1 MTSTQTTINNIN
13 RWNNLIQAFYNQRPG
28 AREQIL
34 NHLLEGEYFEV
45 NRLEYEYWKSINPP
59 YIHCYL
65 GINANNRLEFYLLDS
80 INDAQ
85 GNFNNHIFPKDYLP
99 SQDQGDHDIEET
111 EVIERKNNWQ
121 QFNNQWLNE
130 INQNTN
136 PILRAVQISFSDYQ
150 DIFNAP
156 TQKCSNFFGLRNAAD
171 TSFQH
176 EIEIIIG
183 TMMTTTESE
192 SEYYV
197 DVTRPV
203 PPFGGGESL
212 SDYKLLS

>member
-1 MTSTQTTINNIN
+1 MTSTQTIKNSIQ
-13 RWNNLIQAFYNQRPG
+13 RWNDLIQAFYSQRPNAG
-28 AREQIL
+28 EQIL
-34 NHLLEGEYFEV
+34 SHLLEGDYFEV
-45 NRLEYEYWKSINPP
+45 NRQEYDYWKKINPL

-65 GINANNRLEFYLLDS
+65 GINADNQLEFHLLDS

-85 GNFNNHIFPKDYLP
+85 GDFDNHIFTKSYLP
-99 SQDQGDHDIEET
+99 SQDQGDHDIEEV

-130 INQNTN
+130 INQNNN
-136 PILRAVQISFSDYQ
+136 PILRAVQISFSDYL
-150 DIFNAP
+150 DIFNTQ
-156 TQKCSNFFGLRNAAD
+156 TQKCSNFFGLRNAD
-171 TSFQH
+171 NTSFQH

-183 TMMTTTESE
+183 TMMTTIESE

-212 SDYKLLS
+212 ADYKLLS